1 MREAVDE
8 TNRRRAKQFAYNQEH
23 GITPQSVVKAVDMEL
38 ASIVEAD
45 YVEVPT
51 EDTLLDEFATE
62 QQVRD
67 AIADLENKMREAA
80 RKFEFEQ
87 AAKLRD
93 HVRALKQRQLE
104 MFAAPG
110 PASPAAASEAA
121 DA

>member
-67 AIADLENKMREAA
+67 AIADMETRMREAA

-93 HVRALKQRQLE
+93 RVRALKQRQLE
-104 MFAAPG
+104 VFAGQGSATPADEAPL
-110 PASPAAASEAA
+110 
-121 DA
+121 